1 MEQLGYKYWQRGLT
15 EDNIFSSGRSFTF
28 RTILTRNGSKVTG
41 VISGPCQGLTLRDVR
56 GVFGLSMVS
65 IIHAPPQEIVVTGLT
80 SFTSQQNLASMIAF
94 VMNVSGQP
102 MALYWAEGVVFLA
115 DFVEPEALPDEYV
128 KGKIYASNV
137 SHAPMAKYNNLIRVG
152 NMEVPVIDVSSNIAL
167 RDLAQWIR
175 ENHQSASEKS

>member
-1 MEQLGYKYWQRGLT
+1 MGLCIPNKPKSSHVRLDRLPLVEPGYKCPHRRLT
-15 EDNIFSSGRSFTF
+15 E
-28 RTILTRNGSKVTG
+28 
-41 VISGPCQGLTLRDVR
+41 
-56 GVFGLSMVS
+56 
-65 IIHAPPQEIVVTGLT
+65 
-80 SFTSQQNLASMIAF
+80 QNLPSMIAF

-152 NMEVPVIDVSSNIAL
+152 NMEVLVIDVSSNIAL

-175 ENHQSASEKS
+175 ENHQSASDKS

>member
-1 MEQLGYKYWQRGLT
+1 LEQLGYKYWQRGLT

-41 VISGPCQGLTLRDVR
+41 VIFGPCQGLTLRDVR
-56 GVFGLSMVS
+56 AVFGLSMVS

>member
-1 MEQLGYKYWQRGLT
+1 
-15 EDNIFSSGRSFTF
+15 
-28 RTILTRNGSKVTG
+28 
-41 VISGPCQGLTLRDVR
+41 
-56 GVFGLSMVS
+56 MVS
-65 IIHAPPQEIVVTGLT
+65 IIHAPHQAIVVTAII
-80 SFTSQQNLASMIAF
+80 SFNSQQNLASMIAF
-94 VMNVSGQP
+94 VINVSGQP

-167 RDLAQWIR
+167 RDLARWIR
-175 ENHQSASEKS
+175 ENHQASPDTS

>member
-1 MEQLGYKYWQRGLT
+1 M
-15 EDNIFSSGRSFTF
+15 
-28 RTILTRNGSKVTG
+28 
-41 VISGPCQGLTLRDVR
+41 
-56 GVFGLSMVS
+56 
-65 IIHAPPQEIVVTGLT
+65 
-80 SFTSQQNLASMIAF
+80 
-94 VMNVSGQP
+94 
-102 MALYWAEGVVFLA
+102 VFLA

-175 ENHQSASEKS
+175 ENQQSPSDKS

>member
-1 MEQLGYKYWQRGLT
+1 
-15 EDNIFSSGRSFTF
+15 
-28 RTILTRNGSKVTG
+28 
-41 VISGPCQGLTLRDVR
+41 
-56 GVFGLSMVS
+56 MVS

-80 SFTSQQNLASMIAF
+80 SFSSQQNLASMIAF
-94 VMNVSGQP
+94 VMNVSGQA

-128 KGKIYASNV
+128 KGKICASNV

-175 ENHQSASEKS
+175 ENHQSASDKS

>member
-1 MEQLGYKYWQRGLT
+1 LEQLGYKYWQRGLT